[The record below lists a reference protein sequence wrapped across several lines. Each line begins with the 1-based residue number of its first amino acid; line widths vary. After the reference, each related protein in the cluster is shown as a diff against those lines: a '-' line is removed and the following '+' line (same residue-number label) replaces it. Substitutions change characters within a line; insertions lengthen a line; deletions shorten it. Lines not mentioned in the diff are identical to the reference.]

1 MNKLAIITGAST
13 GIGFELA
20 SIAAKEGYD
29 IIIVADEDLIH
40 AAAADIAPPTS
51 LMNEND
57 AALWGLVIQS
67 ALGPHADH

>member
-13 GIGFELA
+13 GIDFKLA
-20 SIAAKEGYD
+20 SIAAQEGYD
-29 IIIVADEDLIH
+29 IIVVADGELIH
-40 AAAADIAPPTS
+40 AAAADFAPPTS
-51 LMNEND
+51 LMKEND